1 MDIFGIHESVVD
13 EYRRYVRSFLT
24 IADDKIRTKVED
36 ELLNRGGVCP
46 EALVQLNPGFERGRD
61 VAELAA
67 DGVLHPRSVD
77 IFRNSQLQTI
87 GLYRHQE
94 EAILRACQGLPFVVT
109 SGTGSGKSLTYTI
122 PIVDHV
128 LRHDPADGRTRA
140 ILVYPMNA
148 LINSQLKAIE
158 DYLGRGGQDHGV
170 TVARY
175 TGQEDSSR
183 KQHLQK
189 HPPHIL
195 LTNLMMLEYI
205 LTRPGE
211 GVFVDRGQADLR
223 FVVLDELH
231 TYRGR
236 QGADV
241 ALLIRRLRER
251 SGNPHLQCIGTSAT
265 MATGGSRE
273 ERRRAVARYAGQLF
287 GTDMGAESVIEES
300 LRPLT
305 PGDVQTD
312 AQSLATVLGG
322 GGDPPTWEAFR
333 RTPLAKWVEDTF
345 GLAREAD
352 GHLRR
357 AMPISLAEGAKRLAA
372 LSGVDETTCTTR
384 LRRNLL
390 DGSRLAAAET
400 GDPFAF
406 KLHQFVSQGGAAY
419 ATLEHP
425 DRREI
430 TLKGQY
436 WAPGEGERLLF
447 PLVFCRVCGQEF
459 YVARLSGK
467 ADQLLPEE
475 FETSADGDSG
485 SNEDS
490 RGYLMVDPD
499 GQWQQDHANLP
510 DHWFDA
516 RGRLSR
522 NYRGSEPHVLH
533 VTPGGDIAAA
543 VTQDA
548 LRCCFV
554 PRPFMLCP
562 SCGEAYT
569 PRDSEFRK
577 LARLSSEGRSTATTL
592 LSVAAVSAM
601 DANGVDRQ
609 ACKVLSFTDNVQD
622 ASLQAGHFNDFV
634 QVALV
639 RSALCRALQDH
650 TPLRFDTIAGAV
662 VDHLAMGLPEY
673 ARDAAIEPGSP
684 QARRTEEAF
693 RDLVEYR
700 VYEDLRRGWRLVQ
713 PNLEQCGLL
722 RIEFE
727 GLREL
732 ASSETIWASS
742 AQMQALALEQ
752 REHVLRTV
760 LDELR
765 RQLAIDAPCLVDE
778 RQEMLQRNTSAY
790 LSDRWAIDEGENLRS
805 ATSFVLP
812 GDRAKGSE
820 HSLSDRSALGR
831 YLGRYVGGLQGTRLR
846 GDDYA
851 AFIGEVIDGLRR
863 FGLVSFDEDAQSVQ
877 VHQGALNWCIGD
889 GTPGVDHLR
898 RYRVESDAYRDVE
911 PRPNEFFRQ
920 FYPAALD
927 VLRRMEGAEH
937 TGKTSTE
944 RRIKREDLFR
954 GGELAALFCTPTME
968 LGIDIADLN
977 AVHMRNLPPT
987 PANYAQRS
995 GRAGRAGQA
1004 ALVMAYCSSGSGH
1017 DQYYFQRREQMVAGA
1032 VVPPMIDLANEDLI
1046 RSHIHAV
1053 WLAHTDVSLGGK
1065 IPDDI
1070 LNMAEQPACPLRAEI
1085 DRQVHLVESEFEQ
1098 CLAHCRA
1105 VIEDCGPAVLDAS
1118 WYDDAWL
1125 ENTLRAAATTFGE
1138 AFERWRQLYVAAR
1151 AQVARAR
1158 ELEDARYTGG
1168 GKASGP
1174 GEDPEALQREAR
1186 RQLDLLFCRDDT
1198 RGEQD
1203 FYPYRY
1209 LATEGFLPGY
1219 NYPSLPVRAFVGR
1232 FGDGEFLSRARSI
1245 ALSEYGPFNRV
1256 YHEGS
1261 QYQVER
1267 VQLSPEEPDKRFKA
1281 AKVCR
1286 ACGYVHSD
1294 ADLDCDICLCCGTP
1308 LTGDNK
1314 LSLETLLEMPTVIA
1328 RRSDR
1333 ITCDE
1338 EERLRRGYEIGN
1350 YLQFA
1355 RGTDGRPQRF
1365 DAAALD
1371 ADDADLARLTYAPSA
1386 TLWSVNH
1393 KWRASDEEGFRLDL
1407 ARGRWVRRGDD
1418 EAAAGGNIRHYVRLF
1433 VRNTSNAILVHP
1445 DIGDADNEP
1454 EATSCLYTLQYALV
1468 AGIAARYQVEPGELG
1483 SQVIGEGPGR
1493 RILIWEAAEGGLG
1506 VLRRLVDEDDALPG
1520 VASAALDIMHFN
1532 PDTGEDRRP
1541 AEDEKEGC
1549 ARACYDCLLS
1559 YYNQRHHRVLDR
1571 HLVLDP
1577 LLRLKGGRVR
1587 LEAAGRSYDEQYR
1600 WLMAETDARSDL
1612 ERQFI
1617 DHLHRTRRS
1626 LPSHAQCQVPEAE
1639 CTPDFAYEGQH
1650 VCVFCDGSVHDQP
1663 QQQGRDEASR
1673 RRLREL
1679 GYRVFVIRYDRG
1691 LEDQIAEHPDVFGEG
1706 VQA

>member
-1 MDIFGIHESVVD
+1 MDIFGIHQDVVD
-13 EYRRYVRSFLT
+13 DYRRYVKSFLT
-24 IADDKIRTKVED
+24 IADDRLRAEVED
-36 ELLNRGGVCP
+36 KLLKQGGVCP
-46 EALVQLNPGFERGRD
+46 DALVQLNPGFERGRS
-61 VAELAA
+61 VVELVA
-67 DGVLHPRSVD
+67 DGLLHPLCAE
-77 IFRNSQLQTI
+77 IFRDPLGHSI

-128 LRHDPADGRTRA
+128 LKHGPADRRVRA

-148 LINSQLKAIE
+148 LINSQLTAIGKFLE
-158 DYLGRGGQDHGV
+158 RGGHGHGLV
-170 TVARY
+170 VARY
-175 TGQEDSSR
+175 TGQESSSD
-183 KQHLQK
+183 KQQLQK

-195 LTNLMMLEYI
+195 LTNLMMLEYV

-211 GVFVDRGQADLR
+211 GVFVDQGQADLR

-251 SGNPHLQCIGTSAT
+251 SGNPDLQCIGTSAT
-265 MATGGSRE
+265 MATGGTRQ
-273 ERRRAVARYAGQLF
+273 ERRSAVGLFASQLF
-287 GTDMGAESVIEES
+287 GMEMGAESVVEES
-300 LRPLT
+300 LRALIAD
-305 PGDVQTD
+305 DVATD
-312 AQSLATVLGG
+312 ADAVAQALSRDVATSW
-322 GGDPPTWEAFR
+322 DAFR
-333 RTPLAKWVEDTF
+333 RSPLAKWVEDTF
-345 GLAREAD
+345 GLSREAD

-357 AMPISLAEGAKRLAA
+357 ATPISLAEGAKRLAA
-372 LSGVDETTCTTR
+372 LTGADESACTAR
-384 LRRNLL
+384 LRETLL
-390 DGSRLAAAET
+390 DGSKLASAEA
-400 GDPFAF
+400 GEPFAF

-425 DRREI
+425 DHRHI
-430 TLKGQY
+430 TLDGQY
-436 WAPGEGERLLF
+436 WAPGEGGRLMF

-459 YVARLSGK
+459 YVSRLSGE
-467 ADQLLPEE
+467 AEQLMPDE
-475 FETSADGDSG
+475 FETSADGDGRS
-485 SNEDS
+485 SEDS
-490 RGYLMVDPD
+490 RGYLMVDPKGD
-499 GQWQQDHANLP
+499 WQPDRASLP

-516 RGRLSR
+516 KGRLAR
-522 NYRGSEPHVLH
+522 NYRGSEPHVLYS
-533 VTPGGDIAAA
+533 TPSGA
-543 VTQDA
+543 VVASGTEDA

-569 PRDSEFRK
+569 LRDSEFRK

-601 DANGVDRQ
+601 DASGVDRQ

-639 RSALCRALQDH
+639 RSALCRALQEQ
-650 TPLRFDTIAGAV
+650 PLLRFDTIASAV
-662 VDHLAMGLPEY
+662 VAHLGLGLPEY
-673 ARDAAIEPGSP
+673 ANNTALEPGSP
-684 QARRTEEAF
+684 QAKRAVEAF
-693 RDLVEYR
+693 KDLVEYR
-700 VYEDLRRGWRLVQ
+700 IYEDLRRGWRLVQ

-722 RIEFE
+722 RIDYE

-732 ASSETIWASS
+732 ASSEAIWESCAEMPS
-742 AQMQALALEQ
+742 LAVEQ
-752 REHVLRTV
+752 REHVLRVV

-765 RQLAIDAPCLVDE
+765 RQLAIDAPCLVPD

-790 LSDRWAIDEGENLRS
+790 LGERWAIDVGENLRS
-805 ATSFVLP
+805 AASFIMP
-812 GDRAKGSE
+812 GERARGAE

-831 YLGRYVGGLQGTRLR
+831 YLGRYIGSLQGPRLR
-846 GDDYA
+846 GDGYV
-851 AFIGEVIDGLRR
+851 AFIGGVVEGLRR
-863 FGLVSFDEDAQSVQ
+863 FGLVSYDEDAQSIQ
-877 VHQGALNWCIGD
+877 VHQGALSWCLGD
-889 GTPGVDHLR
+889 GIPAVDDLR
-898 RYRVESDAYRDVE
+898 RYRAQSDTYRQVET
-911 PRPNEFFRQ
+911 RPNDFFRE
-920 FYPAALD
+920 FYPKALD
-927 VLRRMEGAEH
+927 ALRRMEGAEH

-944 RRIKREDLFR
+944 RRIKREDMFR
-954 GGELAALFCTPTME
+954 DGDLTALFCTPTME

-1004 ALVMAYCSSGSGH
+1004 ALVLAYCSSGSGH

-1070 LNMAEQPACPLRAEI
+1070 LDMAQQPACPLRAEI
-1085 DRQVHLVESEFEQ
+1085 SQQVNLSEPGFRE
-1098 CLAHCRA
+1098 CLDHCRA
-1105 VIEDCGPAVLDAS
+1105 VIEGCGAAVLDAP

-1125 ENTLRAAATTFGE
+1125 ENTLRAAPASFE
-1138 AFERWRQLYVAAR
+1138 VAFDRWRQLYVAAR
-1151 AQVARAR
+1151 AQIVRAR

-1168 GKASGP
+1168 QATGP

-1186 RQLDLLFCRDDT
+1186 RQLDLLFCRDEI
-1198 RGEQD
+1198 RGERD

-1219 NYPSLPVRAFVGR
+1219 NYPYLPVRAFVGR
-1232 FGDGEFLSRARSI
+1232 FGDGEFLSRARAV
-1245 ALSEYGPFNRV
+1245 ALSEYGPFNRI

-1267 VQLSPEEPDKRFKA
+1267 VQLSPEEPEKRFLR
-1281 AKVCR
+1281 AKVCNS
-1286 ACGYVHSD
+1286 CGYVHCE
-1294 ADLDCDICLCCGTP
+1294 ADLDCDICLCCATP
-1308 LTGDNK
+1308 LTGETA
-1314 LSLETLLEMPTVIA
+1314 LRLETLLEMPTVIA
-1328 RRSDR
+1328 RQSER

-1338 EERLRRGYEIGN
+1338 EERLRRGYEIAT
-1350 YLQFA
+1350 YYQFA
-1355 RGTDGRPQRF
+1355 LGADGRPQRQ
-1365 DAAALD
+1365 DAAAL
-1371 ADDADLARLTYAPSA
+1371 APDDAELAGMTYAPAA

-1407 ARGRWVRRGDD
+1407 TRGRWLRRGDD
-1418 EAAAGGNIRHYVRLF
+1418 DAPPGSNIRHYVRLF
-1433 VRNTSNAILVHP
+1433 VRNTSNAVLVHP
-1445 DIGDADNEP
+1445 DIGDPDD
-1454 EATSCLYTLQYALV
+1454 EATTNSFVYTLQYALV
-1468 AGIAARYQVEPGELG
+1468 AGVAARYQVESSELG
-1483 SQVIGEGPGR
+1483 SEVIGEGLGR

-1506 VLRRLVDEDDALPG
+1506 VLRRLVDEPDALSG
-1520 VASAALDIMHFN
+1520 VASLALEIMHFD
-1532 PDTGEDRRP
+1532 PDTGEDMRP
-1541 AEDEKEGC
+1541 PEDEVHGC

-1559 YYNQRHHRVLDR
+1559 YYNQRHHRLLDR
-1571 HLVLDP
+1571 HLVRD
-1577 LLRLKGGRVR
+1577 LLLSLKGGRVR
-1587 LEAAGRSYDEQYR
+1587 VEIAGRSYDEQCQ
-1600 WLMAETDARSDL
+1600 WLMSETDSRSAL

-1617 DHLHRTRRS
+1617 DHLYRTRRS
-1626 LPSHAQCQVPEAE
+1626 LPSHAQMHVPEAE
-1639 CTPDFAYEGQH
+1639 CTPDFAYEGLH

-1663 QQQGRDEASR
+1663 QQQGRDEAAR

-1679 GYRVFVIRYDRG
+1679 GYRVITIRYDRG
-1691 LEDQIAEHPDVFGEG
+1691 LEEQIAEHPDVFGEG
-1706 VQA
+1706 VRP

>member
-1 MDIFGIHESVVD
+1 MDIFSIHDAVVD

-24 IADDKIRTKVED
+24 IADERIRGKVED
-36 ELLNRGGVCP
+36 ELLNRGGICP

-61 VAELAA
+61 VAALVS
-67 DGVLHPRSVD
+67 DGVLHPRCAD
-77 IFRNSQLQTI
+77 IFRNQAGESI

-94 EAILRACQGLPFVVT
+94 EAIPRACQGLPFVVT

-128 LRHDPADGRTRA
+128 LKHNPADRRTRA

-158 DYLGRGGQDHGV
+158 GYLERGGHDHGV

-183 KQHLQK
+183 KQQLQK

-251 SGNPHLQCIGTSAT
+251 SGNASLQCIGTSAT

-287 GTDMGAESVIEES
+287 GTDMGADSVIEES

-305 PGDVQTD
+305 PDDVPTDRQT
-312 AQSLATVLGG
+312 LATALGG
-322 GGDPPTWEAFR
+322 GDAPANWEAFR
-333 RTPLAKWVEDTF
+333 RSPLAKWVEDTF
-345 GLAREAD
+345 GLTREAD

-357 AMPISLAEGAKRLAA
+357 AMPISLAEGAKRLAD
-372 LSGVDETTCTTR
+372 LTGVDETTCTAS

-425 DRREI
+425 DCREV
-430 TLKGQY
+430 TLRGQY
-436 WAPGEGERLLF
+436 WAPGEGTRLLF

-467 ADQLLPEE
+467 ADQVLPEE

-485 SNEDS
+485 STEDS

-516 RGRLSR
+516 RGRLNR

-533 VTPGGDIAAA
+533 VTPSGDIAAGA
-543 VTQDA
+543 TQDA

-601 DANGVDRQ
+601 DGGGVERQ

-639 RSALCRALQDH
+639 RSALCRVLQDH
-650 TPLRFDTIAGAV
+650 APLRFDSIAGAV
-662 VDHLAMGLPEY
+662 VDHLAMELPDY
-673 ARDAAIEPGSP
+673 AKEAVIEPGSP
-684 QARRTEEAF
+684 QARRTAEAF

-700 VYEDLRRGWRLVQ
+700 IYEDLRRGWRLVQ

-732 ASSETIWASS
+732 ASSETIWAPCP
-742 AQMQALALEQ
+742 QMQALTLEQ
-752 REHVLRTV
+752 REHVLQIV

-765 RQLAIDAPCLVDE
+765 RQLAIDAPCLVGE

-790 LSDRWAIDEGENLRS
+790 LSVRWAIDEGEKLRS

-812 GDRAKGSE
+812 GDRARGAE

-831 YLGRYVGGLQGTRLR
+831 YLGRYIGRLQGTRLR
-846 GDDYA
+846 GDGYA
-851 AFIGEVIDGLRR
+851 AFIGAVIEGLRR
-863 FGLVSFDEDAQSVQ
+863 FGLVSLDADAQTVQ
-877 VHQGALNWCIGD
+877 VHRGAINWCMGD
-889 GTPGVDHLR
+889 GTPTADHLR
-898 RYRVESDAYRDVE
+898 RYRVDSDSYRQVE
-911 PRPNEFFRQ
+911 ARPNEFFRE

-927 VLRRMEGAEH
+927 ILRRMEGAEH

-944 RRIKREDLFR
+944 KRIEREDRFR
-954 GGELAALFCTPTME
+954 EGDLAALFCTPTME

-1004 ALVMAYCSSGSGH
+1004 AVVLAYCSSGSGH
-1017 DQYYFQRREQMVAGA
+1017 DQYYFQRRERMVAGA
-1032 VVPPMIDLANEDLI
+1032 VVPPMIDLSNEDLI
-1046 RSHIHAV
+1046 RSHIHAI
-1053 WLAHTDVSLGGK
+1053 WLAHTDVSLGGM

-1070 LNMAEQPACPLRAEI
+1070 LDMGQQPACPLKAEI
-1085 DRQVHLVESEFEQ
+1085 DQQVHMEEPDFRR
-1098 CLAHCRA
+1098 CLEHCHA
-1105 VIEDCGPAVLDAS
+1105 VVQDCGPAVLGAP

-1125 ENTLRAAATTFGE
+1125 ETTLRAAPARFDE
-1138 AFERWRQLYVAAR
+1138 AFGRWRQLYVAAR

-1168 GKASGP
+1168 GRAGGN

-1186 RQLDLLFCRDDT
+1186 RQLDLLFCRDKT

-1219 NYPSLPVRAFVGR
+1219 NYPSLPVRAFIGR
-1232 FGDGEFLSRARSI
+1232 SGDGEFLSRSRAI

-1286 ACGYVHSD
+1286 CCGYVHSD
-1294 ADLDCDICLCCGTP
+1294 GDLDCDICLCCATP
-1308 LTGDNK
+1308 LTGESA
-1314 LSLETLLEMPTVIA
+1314 LRLETLLEMPTVIA

-1355 RGTDGRPQRF
+1355 RGADGSTQRR

-1371 ADDADLARLTYAPSA
+1371 ADDAAIARLTYAPSA
-1386 TLWSVNH
+1386 TLWSINH

-1407 ARGRWVRRGDD
+1407 TRGRWVNRRDD
-1418 EAAAGGNIRHYVRLF
+1418 DGGTGNIRHYVRLF
-1433 VRNTSNAILVHP
+1433 VRNTSNAILIHADV
-1445 DIGDADNEP
+1445 GDAENEP
-1454 EATSCLYTLQYALV
+1454 EVTSCLYTLQYGLV

-1506 VLRRLVDEDDALPG
+1506 VLRRLVDEEDALPN
-1520 VASAALDIMHFN
+1520 VASTALDIMHFD
-1532 PDTGEDRRP
+1532 PDTGEDRQP
-1541 AEDEKEGC
+1541 PESGKDVC
-1549 ARACYDCLLS
+1549 AKACYDCLLS
-1559 YYNQRHHRVLDR
+1559 YYNQRHHALLDR
-1571 HLVLDP
+1571 RLVRDLLLD
-1577 LLRLKGGRVR
+1577 LRGGRVR
-1587 LEAAGRSYDEQYR
+1587 LETAGRSRDEQFR
-1600 WLMAETDARSDL
+1600 WLMDETDQRSDL
-1612 ERQFI
+1612 ERRFI
-1617 DHLHRTRRS
+1617 EHLHRTRRS
-1626 LPSHAQCQVPEAE
+1626 LPSDAQQHVPEAE
-1639 CTPDFAYEGQH
+1639 CTPDFAYEGLH
-1650 VCVFCDGSVHDQP
+1650 ACVFCDGSVHDQP
-1663 QQQGRDEASR
+1663 QQQGRDETSR

-1679 GYRVFVIRYDRG
+1679 GYRVITIRYDRD
-1691 LEDQIAEHPDVFGEG
+1691 LEEQIAEHPDVFGEG

>member
-1 MDIFGIHESVVD
+1 MNIFDIHKAVVD

-24 IADDKIRTKVED
+24 IADDRISAEVED
-36 ELLNRGGVCP
+36 KLLSQGGVCP
-46 EALVQLNPGFERGRD
+46 EALVQLNPGFKRGRD
-61 VAELAA
+61 VAGLVD
-67 DGVLHPRSVD
+67 DGVLHPRCAD
-77 IFRNSQLQTI
+77 IFRNEKGQSI

-94 EAILRACQGLPFVVT
+94 DAILRACQGLPFVVT

-128 LRHDPADGRTRA
+128 LKHDPADRRVRA

-148 LINSQLKAIE
+148 LINSQLKAIG
-158 DYLGRGGQDHGV
+158 DFLQRGGSHGV

-175 TGQEDSSR
+175 TGQESSSE
-183 KQHLQK
+183 KQQLQK

-211 GVFVDRGQADLR
+211 GVFVDQGQADLR

-241 ALLIRRLRER
+241 ALLIRRLRDR
-251 SGNPHLQCIGTSAT
+251 SGNPQLQCIGTSAT

-273 ERRRAVARYAGQLF
+273 ERRRAVSIFAAQLF
-287 GTDMGAESVIEES
+287 GTEMGLESVIEET
-300 LRPLT
+300 LQPLT
-305 PGDVQTD
+305 PEDIPTD
-312 AQSLATVLGG
+312 AKALRAALLDSDVPA
-322 GGDPPTWEAFR
+322 TWEEFR
-333 RTPLAKWVEDTF
+333 RSALAKWVEKTF
-345 GLAREAD
+345 GLTREDD

-357 AMPISLAEGAKRLAA
+357 ATPISLAESATQLSRLT
-372 LSGVDETTCTTR
+372 GVDEDRCTEK
-384 LRRNLL
+384 LRQTLL
-390 DGSRLAAAET
+390 DGSRLAAGE
-400 GDPFAF
+400 GGEPFAF

-436 WAPGEGERLLF
+436 WAPGEGDRLLF

-459 YVARLSGK
+459 YVARLSGNG
-467 ADQLLPEE
+467 DQLVPEE
-475 FETSADGDSG
+475 FETSPDGDAG
-485 SNEDS
+485 VAEDT

-499 GQWQQDHANLP
+499 GQWQQDQAVLP
-510 DHWFDA
+510 DHWLDA

-522 NYRGSEPHVLH
+522 NYRGAEPRVLH
-533 VTPGGDIAAA
+533 ATPGGTIRTGADG
-543 VTQDA
+543 DA
-548 LRCCFV
+548 LRCCFI

-592 LSVAAVSAM
+592 LSVAAVAAM
-601 DANGVDRQ
+601 DRGGVDRQ

-639 RSALCRALQDH
+639 RSALCRALRDH
-650 TPLRFDTIAGAV
+650 APLRFDTIAGVV
-662 VDHLAMGLPEY
+662 VDHLGMELTDY
-673 ARDAAIEPGSP
+673 ARESNIEPGSP
-684 QARRTEEAF
+684 QARRTAEAF
-693 RDLVEYR
+693 RDLIEYR
-700 VYEDLRRGWRLVQ
+700 IYEDLRRGWRLVQ

-722 RIEFE
+722 RIEYE

-732 ASSETIWASS
+732 ASSETIWASCL
-742 AQMQALALEQ
+742 QMQALSLEQ
-752 REHVLRTV
+752 REHVLQVV

-765 RQLAIDAPCLVDE
+765 RQLAIDAPCLVRE
-778 RQEMLQRNTSAY
+778 RQEELQKNTSAY
-790 LSDRWAIDEGENLRS
+790 LSERWAIDEGEKLRS
-805 ATSFVLP
+805 AASFVLP
-812 GDRAKGSE
+812 GDRARGAE
-820 HSLSDRSALGR
+820 HSLSDRGALGR
-831 YLGRYVGGLQGTRLR
+831 YLGRYIGKLQGTRLR
-846 GDDYA
+846 GEDYA
-851 AFIGEVIDGLRR
+851 TFIGGVVEGLRR
-863 FGLVSFDEDAQSVQ
+863 FGLVSYDESTQSLQ
-877 VHQGALNWCIGD
+877 VHQGALNWCAGD
-889 GTPGVDHLR
+889 GTPTVDHLR
-898 RYRVESDAYRDVE
+898 RYRVESDAYRQVE
-911 PRPNEFFRQ
+911 ARPNEFFRE

-927 VLRRMEGAEH
+927 ILRRMEGAEH

-944 RRIKREDLFR
+944 RRIERENRFR
-954 GGELAALFCTPTME
+954 NGELAALFCTPTME

-1004 ALVMAYCSSGSGH
+1004 ALVLAYCSSGSGH
-1017 DQYYFQRREQMVAGA
+1017 DQYYFQRRERMVAGA
-1032 VVPPMIDLANEDLI
+1032 VVPPVIDLSNEDLI
-1046 RSHIHAV
+1046 RSHIHAI

-1070 LNMAEQPACPLRAEI
+1070 LDMSQPSCPLRAEI
-1085 DRQVHLVESEFEQ
+1085 DQQVHLPEDVFQ
-1098 CLAHCRA
+1098 RCLDHCRA
-1105 VIEDCGPAVLDAS
+1105 VLQDCGPAVLEAP
-1118 WYDDAWL
+1118 WYNDTWL
-1125 ENTLRAAATTFGE
+1125 ETTLRAAASRFDE
-1138 AFERWRQLYVAAR
+1138 AFGRWRHLYVAAR

-1168 GKASGP
+1168 AKACGP

-1186 RQLDLLFCRDDT
+1186 RQLDLLFCRDET

-1232 FGDGEFLSRARSI
+1232 LGDGEFLSRARSI

-1281 AKVCR
+1281 ANICR
-1286 ACGYVHSD
+1286 CCGYVHSD
-1294 ADLDCDICLCCGTP
+1294 ADLDCDICLCCATP
-1308 LTGDNK
+1308 LTAGTA
-1314 LSLETLLEMPTVIA
+1314 LRLGTLLEMPTVIA

-1338 EERLRRGYEIGN
+1338 EERLRRGYEIGS

-1355 RGTDGRPQRF
+1355 KGTDGRPQRF

-1371 ADDADLARLTYAPSA
+1371 INDADLARLTYAPSA
-1386 TLWSVNH
+1386 TLWSINH
-1393 KWRASDEEGFRLDL
+1393 KWRASDEDGFRLDL
-1407 ARGRWVRRGDD
+1407 TRGRWVKRGDD
-1418 EAAAGGNIRHYVRLF
+1418 DEAGAGNIRHYVRLF

-1445 DIGDADNEP
+1445 DLGGAGDEP
-1454 EATSCLYTLQYALV
+1454 DASSFLYTLQYALV
-1468 AGIAARYQVEPGELG
+1468 AGTAARYQVESGELG
-1483 SQVIGEGPGR
+1483 SEVIGEGPGR

-1506 VLRRLVDEDDALPG
+1506 VLRRLVDEHDALPG
-1520 VASAALDIMHFN
+1520 VASAALDIMHFD

-1541 AEDEKEGC
+1541 ADDEQEGC

-1559 YYNQRHHRVLDR
+1559 YYNQRHHAILDR
-1571 HLVLDP
+1571 RLVRD
-1577 LLRLKGGRVR
+1577 LLLALKGGRVR
-1587 LEAAGRSYDEQYR
+1587 PETAGRSYDEQYR
-1600 WLMAETDARSDL
+1600 WLMDETDQRSDL
-1612 ERQFI
+1612 ERQFVE
-1617 DHLHRTRRS
+1617 HLHRTRRS

-1639 CTPDFAYEGQH
+1639 CTPDFMYEGQH

-1663 QQQGRDEASR
+1663 QQQGRDEEAR
-1673 RRLREL
+1673 RKLREL
-1679 GYRVFVIRYDRG
+1679 GYRVITIRYDRD
-1691 LEDQIAEHPDVFGEG
+1691 LEEQIAEHPDVFGAG
-1706 VQA
+1706 VRP